1 MRDEP
6 WMLDATE
13 LAQRIR
19 QRDIS
24 CHEAMQ
30 SCLQRLDAVNPRIN
44 AVVDWRPDEALAEAR
59 AADAAL
65 ARGEP
70 PGPLH
75 GVPVT
80 IKINVDQRGWATTN
94 GIVAKRNDIASAD
107 SPVVANLRRAGAVPL
122 GRTNTPAFSMRWFTD
137 NDAHGRTCNPHNAQL
152 TPGGSS
158 GGAAAAVACGL
169 GPIAHGNDQ
178 GGSIRYPAHACGVY
192 GLRPG
197 AQRVAAFNPS
207 MPSRALA
214 FELTSVQGPLARS
227 VADLRLALAAMSAR
241 DPRDPW
247 WVPAPLEGVPPRP
260 PIRVALCTRLPGF
273 TADPEVVLAL
283 EQAAACLE
291 DAGYRVEP
299 AEPPQFADCASL
311 WFELTINDT
320 RLTLESAILREGDAA
335 IRHAYAAMASRV
347 PQTLDLPGYLTLLSR
362 RTALRRAWSLFMEQY
377 PLVLMP
383 VSWRRP
389 FPVDADQ
396 VPFLQAQA
404 LFDAQSPLLAV
415 AALGLPG
422 LAVPMPS
429 AAGMPAGV
437 QLVAG
442 ILREDLCLSAA
453 EVLERRNGRLRPVDP
468 AWSAES

>member
-1 MRDEP
+1 MSNEP
-6 WMLDATE
+6 WMLDASE

-19 QRDIS
+19 RRDIS
-24 CHEAMQ
+24 CHEAMR
-30 SCLQRLDAVNPRIN
+30 SCLQRLEAVNPRIN
-44 AVVDWRPDEALAEAR
+44 AVVDCRPEEALAQAR
-59 AADAAL
+59 AADQAM

-70 PGPLH
+70 AGPLH

-94 GIVAKRNDIASAD
+94 GIAARRGDIASAD

-137 NDAHGRTCNPHNAQL
+137 NDAHGRTLNPHNARL

-158 GGAAAAVACGL
+158 GGAAAAVACGI

-178 GGSIRYPAHACGVY
+178 GGSIRYPAYACGVY

-197 AQRVAAFNPS
+197 AQRVPAFNPS

-241 DPRDPW
+241 DARDPW
-247 WVPAPLEGVPPRP
+247 WVPAPLQGPPVGQP
-260 PIRVALCTRLPGF
+260 VRVALCTGLPGYA
-273 TADPEVVLAL
+273 ADPEVVRAL
-283 EQAAACLE
+283 EQAAAWLE
-291 DAGYRVEP
+291 EAGYRVEP
-299 AEPPQFADCASL
+299 AEPPGFADCARL

-320 RLTLESAILREGDAA
+320 RLTLEQAISRDGDAA

-347 PQTLDLPGYLTLLSR
+347 PQRLDLPGYLELLSL

-383 VSWRRP
+383 VSWRLP
-389 FPVDADQ
+389 FPADADQ
-396 VPFLQAQA
+396 VPFAQAQA

-429 AAGMPAGV
+429 PAGMPCGV

-442 ILREDLCLSAA
+442 NLREDLCLSAA
-453 EVLERRNGRLRPVDP
+453 EALERRNGPLAPADP
-468 AWSAES
+468 AAA